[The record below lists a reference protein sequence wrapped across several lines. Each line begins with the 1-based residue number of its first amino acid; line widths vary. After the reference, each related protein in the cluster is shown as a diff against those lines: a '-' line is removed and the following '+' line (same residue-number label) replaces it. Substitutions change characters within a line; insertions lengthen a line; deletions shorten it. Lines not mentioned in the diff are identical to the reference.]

1 MFSGLETRRELNGL
15 LDELYGGGQDG
26 THPGEVRGS
35 GRRAARREAEYPKE
49 AQELARAGGHQPTR
63 GDAVTRQK
71 YEEERKQVTP
81 IASEHEEEDRMPAQ
95 ERYTDGPKKEQGLVD
110 KAVDKAREK
119 GYVDESM
126 VQKAREKGLIDNANE
141 AVDRIKNKFMR
152 R

>member
-26 THPGEVRGS
+26 AYPGEARGS

-49 AQELARAGGHQPTR
+49 AQELARAGGHQLPR
-63 GDAVTRQK
+63 GDVVTRQK
-71 YEEERKQVTP
+71 YEEEREQVTP
-81 IASEHEEEDRMPAQ
+81 IASEHEEEDRMPAE
-95 ERYTDGPKKEQGLVD
+95 ERCTDGPKKEQGLVD

-119 GYVDESM
+119 GF
-126 VQKAREKGLIDNANE
+126 IDKANE
-141 AVDRIKNKFMR
+141 AVDRIMNKFMR